1 MKIVWAENGW
11 LVPGL
16 VVLAVVAVV
25 LAAGYARRRDVPPGV
40 RWTAAFLKLAGF
52 AFLLVFI
59 LRPEVIRSSGRPG
72 ANHWVILS
80 DNSASMTIKDRADGK
95 SHAQRLVEAMGP
107 ADGGWR
113 KELADHFTV
122 DHFTF
127 DSRLRKHPADS
138 PMDFKGTASS
148 LAGALDALRGRYE
161 GRPLAGVL
169 VLTDGSPT
177 DTLWR
182 RSPVAVSSASS
193 PSSSLEVL
201 PGSPPVFPLVLHR
214 GDSVVDL
221 SIPSATAQVT
231 LFEDAPVMV
240 DATISAR
247 GVKGKTIV
255 ATLRES
261 GTEAVLGE
269 QRRVISG
276 DDETWLV
283 RFQAKPKESGVSFT
297 EVEVRMEDA
306 DGTAEATLENNRRGV
321 AANRDAG
328 PYRVLYVGGR
338 PNYEH
343 KFLQRALEGDSE
355 VRMTSLL
362 RIAKREPKFDF
373 RGRQGENTNP
383 LYRGFESHD
392 DVERFD
398 EAVFIRLNT
407 TSPDELS
414 SGFPRTPEEIFPFEA
429 IIIDDAEA
437 AMFDHEQQRLL
448 QRFVSERGGGLIVL
462 GGMESLDA
470 GGYKGTAIGEMLP
483 VYLDPATPAGEP
495 LTGKYELTREG
506 KLEPWARLKDN
517 EGEEDAR
524 IAAMPDFRN
533 VHRLPAIR
541 PGSTEVARLALP
553 DGGHAPA
560 LVTRRFGRGRT
571 AVLAL
576 TDFWRWGMTRPEAHA
591 EMEKSWRQTLRWL
604 LADVPRRLSVKPEGD
619 AIAAELF
626 GTDFRPDESA
636 SVSLK
641 VKRPDG
647 TWTNISARPHPE
659 KPGVMQASFHSTDQ
673 GNYLVEATT
682 RATEKQPALTARGG
696 WVVNSLQDEYKS
708 LRPDVE
714 AMNRLASATGGSVL
728 SVADLSGFVDRIKN
742 LPVPVTEIRREPLWH
757 SPAWLALALA
767 CFVGEWGLR
776 RWKRLP

>member
-1 MKIVWAENGW
+1 
-11 LVPGL
+11 
-16 VVLAVVAVV
+16 
-25 LAAGYARRRDVPPGV
+25 
-40 RWTAAFLKLAGF
+40 
-52 AFLLVFI
+52 
-59 LRPEVIRSSGRPG
+59 
-72 ANHWVILS
+72 
-80 DNSASMTIKDRADGK
+80 MTIKDRADGK
-95 SHAQRLVEAMGP
+95 SHAERLKEAMGP
-107 ADGGWR
+107 ADSGWR
-113 KELADHFTV
+113 KELADLFTV

-127 DSRLRKHPADS
+127 DSRLRKHPADP

-177 DTLWR
+177 DELWR

-247 GVKGKTIV
+247 GVKGKTII

-261 GTEAVLGE
+261 GTDAVLGE

-297 EVEVRMEDA
+297 DVEVRMEDA
-306 DGTAEATLENNRRGV
+306 DGLAEATLENNRRGV

-328 PYRVLYVGGR
+328 PYRVLYTGGR

-383 LYRGFESHD
+383 LYRGFEVHD

-462 GGMESLDA
+462 GGMESLD
-470 GGYKGTAIGEMLP
+470 T
-483 VYLDPATPAGEP
+483 
-495 LTGKYELTREG
+495 
-506 KLEPWARLKDN
+506 
-517 EGEEDAR
+517 
-524 IAAMPDFRN
+524 
-533 VHRLPAIR
+533 
-541 PGSTEVARLALP
+541 
-553 DGGHAPA
+553 
-560 LVTRRFGRGRT
+560 
-571 AVLAL
+571 
-576 TDFWRWGMTRPEAHA
+576 
-591 EMEKSWRQTLRWL
+591 
-604 LADVPRRLSVKPEGD
+604 
-619 AIAAELF
+619 
-626 GTDFRPDESA
+626 
-636 SVSLK
+636 
-641 VKRPDG
+641 
-647 TWTNISARPHPE
+647 
-659 KPGVMQASFHSTDQ
+659 
-673 GNYLVEATT
+673 
-682 RATEKQPALTARGG
+682 
-696 WVVNSLQDEYKS
+696 
-708 LRPDVE
+708 
-714 AMNRLASATGGSVL
+714 
-728 SVADLSGFVDRIKN
+728 
-742 LPVPVTEIRREPLWH
+742 
-757 SPAWLALALA
+757 
-767 CFVGEWGLR
+767 
-776 RWKRLP
+776 

>member
-40 RWTAAFLKLAGF
+40 RWSAAFLKLLGF
-52 AFLLVFI
+52 AFLFVFI
-59 LRPEVIRSSGRPG
+59 LRPEVIRSSSRPG

-95 SHAQRLVEAMGP
+95 SHAERLKEAMGP
-107 ADGGWR
+107 ADSGWR
-113 KELADHFTV
+113 KELAYQFTV

-127 DSRLRKHPADS
+127 DSRLRKHAADA

-148 LAGALDALRGRYE
+148 LSGALDALRGRYE

-177 DTLWR
+177 DT
-182 RSPVAVSSASS
+182 ASAG
-193 PSSSLEVL
+193 ETL

-240 DATISAR
+240 DATVSAR
-247 GVKGKTIV
+247 GVKGKTII

-261 GTEAVLGE
+261 GTDTVLGE

-276 DDETWLV
+276 DDETWMV
-283 RFQAKPKESGVSFT
+283 RFQAKPKVSGTTFT
-297 EVEVRMEDA
+297 EVEVRMEEA
-306 DGTAEATLENNRRGV
+306 DGPAEATLENNKRGV

-407 TSPDELS
+407 TSPEELS

-437 AMFDHEQQRLL
+437 ALFDHEQQRLL

-470 GGYKGTAIGEMLP
+470 GGYKGTPIGEMLP
-483 VYLDPATPAGEP
+483 VYLDPETPGSEP
-495 LTGKYELTREG
+495 LAGRYELTREG
-506 KLEPWARLKDN
+506 RLEPWARLKDN
-517 EGEEDAR
+517 EGDEDAR
-524 IAAMPDFRN
+524 LSAMPDFRN

-541 PGSTEVARLALP
+541 PGSTEVARLSLP

-571 AVLAL
+571 AVLAI
-576 TDFWRWGMTRPEAHA
+576 TDFWRWGMTQPEAHA
-591 EMEKSWRQTLRWL
+591 EMEKAWRQTLRWL
-604 LADVPRRLSVKPEGD
+604 LADVPHRLTVKAEGD
-619 AIAAELF
+619 AIEVELF
-626 GTDFRPDESA
+626 GPDFRPDESA
-636 SVSLK
+636 SVALK
-641 VKRPDG
+641 VQRPDG
-647 TWTNISARPHPE
+647 TWTNIAARPHPE
-659 KPGVMQASFHSTDQ
+659 KPGVMQATFHSADP
-673 GNYLVEATT
+673 GNHLVEAAT
-682 RATEKQPALTARGG
+682 RATEKQPALTARSG
-696 WVVNSLQDEYKS
+696 WVANSLQDEFRA
-708 LRPDVE
+708 LRPDME
-714 AMNRLASATGGSVL
+714 AMGRLASATGGRVL
-728 SVADLSGFVDRIKN
+728 SVADLSGFVDSIKN
-742 LPVPVTEIRREPLWH
+742 LPVPVTETRREPLWH